1 MAQSTDG
8 TDAGTMFQFECADGR
23 VDRPIGCVARIFPQD
38 TPIATL
44 LSSTRWTAKPPT
56 STRLC
61 ANYGCETVQFVLD
74 FLEHGRQLRV
84 DEQRVWAVRAE
95 FVSMC
100 DLLLLAD
107 TFAGLVART
116 LSKIAESATVE
127 VVYGRSLSSSP
138 SPHPSEHPA
147 VRVSVRVR
155 PCLAPFGPFGLD
167 LIGVPRGRFWTEPV
181 VVKHAEHAHVS
192 SVQELIDIAA
202 AAASRWTIAPL
213 FDRTVTSGTQHLPEC
228 TTGTSRDASAGRQ
241 ASLPSGSVALF
252 RPLGVYKEPVV
263 VPIADLDQAYVA
275 DRIKELVELPC
286 VDPICTLR
294 PESPYLPRLRTVS
307 VAGGTDSTR
316 LLMASRLAA
325 RMCASRTIIYMAH
338 TRCDRVRQYF
348 PRALMTD
355 RHDDEAHRDPS
366 AVLVVFIG
374 LVEPVDQKPLVT
386 YLHPHGPRI
395 IYLALKA
402 HCLSHTIGVRW
413 RSHTI
418 DAAYLFYDAD
428 NDAAVDK
435 DDLKSHS
442 HWLCQV
448 ASTEMMRACAAR
460 ARDYGATV
468 CMTLARDG
476 SVTVS
481 LERGDSRAVIRC
493 ADCQANHLHSQVD
506 RLCLSGSAPFFP
518 PDNYPK
524 TKYSV

>member
-1 MAQSTDG
+1 M
-8 TDAGTMFQFECADGR
+8 GTMFQFECADGC
-23 VDRPIGCVARIFPQD
+23 VDRPVACVARIFPQD
-38 TPIATL
+38 TPIGTL

-56 STRLC
+56 GTRLC
-61 ANYGCETVQFVLD
+61 ADYGCETVQFVLD
-74 FLEHGRQLRV
+74 FLEHDRQLRV

-127 VVYGRSLSSSP
+127 VVYGRSLLSSP
-138 SPHPSEHPA
+138 PPHSSEHPA
-147 VRVSVRVR
+147 VRVSVRVK
-155 PCLAPFGPFGLD
+155 PCLAPFELFGLD
-167 LIGVPRGRFWTEPV
+167 LLGVPRGRFWTDPV
-181 VVKHAEHAHVS
+181 VVEHTEHAHVP
-192 SVQELIDIAA
+192 SVQGIIDIAA

-213 FDRTVTSGTQHLPEC
+213 FDRIVTSDTQHLLQH
-228 TTGTSRDASAGRQ
+228 TMGTSRDAPVGRQ
-241 ASLPSGSVALF
+241 ASVSSGSVALF

-275 DRIKELVELPC
+275 DRVKELVELPC

-294 PESPYLPRLRTVS
+294 PESPYLPRLHTVL

-348 PRALMTD
+348 PHALITD
-355 RHDDEAHRDPS
+355 RHDDRAHQDPS
-366 AVLVVFIG
+366 AVLIVFVG

-402 HCLSHTIGVRW
+402 YCL
-413 RSHTI
+413 SHTI
-418 DAAYLFYDAD
+418 DAAYLFYDAN

-442 HWLCQV
+442 KWLFQV
-448 ASTEMMRACAAR
+448 ASTEMVRACAAR

-476 SVTVS
+476 SVSIIS
-481 LERGDSRAVIRC
+481 LERGDPRAAIRC
-493 ADCQANHLHSQVD
+493 VDCQANHLHSQVD
-506 RLCLSGSAPFFP
+506 RLRLVGGAPFFS
-518 PDNYPK
+518 
-524 TKYSV
+524 T